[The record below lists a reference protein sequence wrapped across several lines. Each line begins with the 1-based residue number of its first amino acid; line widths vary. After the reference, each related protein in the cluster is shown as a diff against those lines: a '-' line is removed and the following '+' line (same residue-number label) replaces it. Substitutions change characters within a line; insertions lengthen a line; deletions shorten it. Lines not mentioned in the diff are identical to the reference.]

1 MRKPLIVLPTALAIG
16 LVGCVAT
23 MPIGP
28 TARVMPAPNKPFEV
42 FVHEEGRCRDYA
54 YQRAGGVEA
63 GEAAARSGLAS
74 AAVGTAVGAAVG
86 ALAGGGRGAGVG
98 AAGGLLVGS
107 ASGVNAAGAS
117 TWELQ
122 RRYDLAY
129 EQCMYAAGNQVPGY
143 RAPHYLPPPR
153 PAGGAER

>member
-98 AAGGLLVGS
+98 AAGGLGNCS
-107 ASGVNAAGAS
+107 AGMTSPMSNACTRRATRCQAIARRITCRRHGPRAGLSG
-117 TWELQ
+117 
-122 RRYDLAY
+122 RH
-129 EQCMYAAGNQVPGY
+129 CVPVVD
-143 RAPHYLPPPR
+143 
-153 PAGGAER
+153 